1 MLAGDHGS
9 VVPDEALQAVQSR
22 PIRQHHRPSVISH
35 VPPGGLYVV
44 EQLLNGYLQATGEGS
59 QNTAD
64 AAARGLCPPP
74 GGDRGRGGRPRDVRR
89 GGDCKRYLG
98 AHRRIAKLMCP
109 NVVHVW
115 PRLVGSPREIA

>member
-74 GGDRGRGGRPRDVRR
+74 PAATVAAAVDRAMFAVV
-89 GGDCKRYLG
+89 
-98 AHRRIAKLMCP
+98 AIAKDT
-109 NVVHVW
+109 
-115 PRLVGSPREIA
+115 